1 MTPAQRERPVVIAMF
16 MRVSPQTGKPV
27 VTEAWPADQLPGVWE
42 LRMRLNL
49 DMRGILVRFPPGT
62 TPEQVFQASD
72 LLSDQE
78 RAALYEKAGR

>member
-27 VTEAWPADQLPGVWE
+27 VTEAWPADQMPPMMG
-42 LRMRLNL
+42 LRLRFNL
-49 DMRGILVRFPPGT
+49 DMRGILLRFPPGT
-62 TPEQVFQASD
+62 TLDQVFHASD